1 MVYCTKCGTKNADD
15 AAICVNCGASLG
27 LTRREYPSGSPCFGP
42 RERRAQ
48 DECFGLPYG
57 GAIVSVIIG
66 IFLVIV
72 GLAIYYKIDIG
83 SLIGPFVII
92 IIGIL
97 VIVGTLYG
105 YRYSR
110 RR

>member
-15 AAICVNCGASLG
+15 AVVCVNCGSSLG
-27 LTRREYPSGSPCFGP
+27 QTGREYPRRGGCFGSS
-42 RERRAQ
+42 ERRAQ

-57 GAIVSVIIG
+57 GAIASVIIG
-66 IFLVIV
+66 ISLVII

-83 SLIGPFVII
+83 SLIGPSVII

-97 VIVGTLYG
+97 IILGTLYG
-105 YRYSR
+105 YRYAGR
-110 RR
+110 R

>member
-15 AAICVNCGASLG
+15 ATNCVNCGNSLG
-27 LTRREYPSGSPCFGP
+27 QTGREYPRESSCFGP
-42 RERRAQ
+42 RERRTQ
-48 DECFGLPYG
+48 DECFGLPFG

-66 IFLVIV
+66 IFLIII
-72 GLAIYYKIDIG
+72 GLSIYYHIDIG
-83 SLIGPFVII
+83 SLMGPIVII

-105 YRYSR
+105 YRQTSR
-110 RR
+110 R

>member
-1 MVYCTKCGTKNADD
+1 LVYCTKCGTKNTDD
-15 AAICVNCGASLG
+15 AAICVNCGTSLG
-27 LTRREYPSGSPCFGP
+27 QTGREYSRESSCFGP
-42 RERRAQ
+42 RERRTQ

-57 GAIVSVIIG
+57 GAIASVIIG
-66 IFLVIV
+66 IFLIII

-83 SLIGPFVII
+83 SLIGPIVII

-105 YRYSR
+105 YRHTGKR
-110 RR
+110 